1 MFGKSLKLTIL
12 TMDRIAFDGDVVSV
26 VAPGSKGLFGV
37 LAGHAPL
44 VGSLEK
50 GMVKIRYMDS
60 REEFIAIGSGFIEV
74 SREGAVVILTD
85 RAEKTPRHNSPHS
98 VTSSSN

>member
-1 MFGKSLKLTIL
+1 MFGKNLRLSIL
-12 TMDRIAFDGDVVSV
+12 TMDKIAFDGDVVSV
-26 VAPGSKGLFGV
+26 VAPGSLGLFGI

-50 GMVKIRYMDS
+50 GTVKVRYMDN

-74 SREGAVVILTD
+74 SREGEVVILTD

-98 VTSSSN
+98 DTSSSN

>member
-1 MFGKSLKLTIL
+1 MFEKSFRLSVL
-12 TMDRIAFDGDVVSV
+12 TMDRVALEEDVVSI

-44 VGSLEK
+44 VGNLEK
-50 GMVKIRYMDS
+50 GTVKVRYRDN

-74 SREGAVVILTD
+74 NKEGEVVILTD
-85 RAEKTPRHNSPHS
+85 RAEKTSHHRSPHME
-98 VTSSSN
+98 VSSPN